1 VCITAPEE
9 MLLGKAM
16 ISGQWRCCAVKNKYM
31 KRIKNQFRT
40 DQLQSTESALYGNL
54 YNWRIR
60 TRFNLLLVKGHNLS
74 MFSNM

>member
-16 ISGQWRCCAVKNKYM
+16 ESRQLICSAVENKLM

-40 DQLQSTESALYGNL
+40 NQL
-54 YNWRIR
+54 
-60 TRFNLLLVKGHNLS
+60 
-74 MFSNM
+74 